1 MLGYVIV
8 THLGIG
14 REMLKAVEEIL
25 KEKVP
30 MAVVEIDSQR
40 PTSESHDRICEAVE
54 SFRDKDGVLIL
65 TDIFGATPTNLCR
78 DLLSSGKVAAVTGL
92 NLPMVL
98 KAATARFE
106 KSAAEAADFLKNY
119 GRENVRTFP

>member
-8 THLGIG
+8 THVGIG

-25 KEKVP
+25 KEKLP
-30 MAVVEIDSQR
+30 MAVVEVDSTR
-40 PTSESHDRICEAVE
+40 PPAEAHDRIEAAVAG
-54 SFRDKDGVLIL
+54 FNDKEGVLIL

-78 DLLSSGKVAAVTGL
+78 DMLTRGKVAVVTGI

-106 KSAAEAADFLKNY
+106 KGASEAAEFLKNY
-119 GRENVRTFP
+119 GCDNIRTFP

>member
-8 THLGIG
+8 THVGIG

-25 KEKVP
+25 KETIP
-30 MAVVEIDSQR
+30 MVVVEVDSQR
-40 PTSESHDRICEAVE
+40 PPAEAHDRIASAVAG
-54 SFRDKDGVLIL
+54 FRDKDGVLIL

-78 DLLSSGKVAAVTGL
+78 DLLSQGRVAAVTGA
-92 NLPMVL
+92 NLPMIL

-106 KSAAEAADFLKNY
+106 KNAAEAAEFLKNY
-119 GRENVRTFP
+119 GRDNIRTFP

>member
-8 THLGIG
+8 THVGIG

-25 KEKVP
+25 KEKLP
-30 MAVVEIDSQR
+30 MAVVEVDSTR
-40 PTSESHDRICEAVE
+40 PPSEAQDHITAAVAE
-54 SFRDKDGVLIL
+54 FGDKDGVLIL

-78 DLLSSGKVAAVTGL
+78 DLLSRGKVAVVTGI

-98 KAATARFE
+98 KAATARFDQSASE
-106 KSAAEAADFLKNY
+106 AAEFLKNY
-119 GRENVRTFP
+119 GCENIRTFP